1 MACSGRFASADDYL
15 SFFCSDSRI
24 ARVHTGESNAAALT
38 DSMARFKTMGVQAQ
52 VGMILYNLTDGS
64 QGVVTE
70 VTENVITAPLAGGV
84 ENLWDAGDSY
94 LIVTITAFERSSIEF
109 YLDTT
114 ASDIHSAMAAQG
126 ACDCDLSEWG
136 AQFVMKL
143 NIIDAASF
151 YTCGC
156 MNKLTVE
163 ERTQYRTWMDV
174 RLEEIRT
181 GKVDLC
187 EGGGGDDSEG
197 PAFGSVKEAVTEFA
211 VAQILSD
218 RLAKTGL

>member
-1 MACSGRFASADDYL
+1 MACDGRFASAESYL
-15 SFFCSDSRI
+15 SFFCNDSRL
-24 ARVHTGESNAAALT
+24 ARVHTGENNAAVLA
-38 DSMARFKTMGVQAQ
+38 DSMAHFRTMGVEAG

-70 VTENVITAPLAGGV
+70 VTDTTITAALAGGV

-94 LIVTITAFERSSIEF
+94 LIVTITAFERSSIEH
-109 YLDTT
+109 YLDIT
-114 ASDIHSAMAAQG
+114 AADIHSAMAAQG
-126 ACDCDLSEWG
+126 ACDCTLSAWG
-136 AQFVMKL
+136 AQLAIKL

-156 MNKLTVE
+156 MNKLTAE
-163 ERTQYRTWMDV
+163 ERQQYRNWMDL

-187 EGGGGDDSEG
+187 EGGGGGSEA
-197 PAFGSVKEAVTEFA
+197 PAFGSSKEGVTEFA
-211 VAQILSD
+211 VAQIISD
-218 RLAKTGL
+218 RLAKTGI

>member
-1 MACSGRFASADDYL
+1 MACSGALASPEDYI
-15 SFFCSDSRI
+15 SFFCNSSRI
-24 ARVHTGESNAAALT
+24 ARVHTGENNAAALT
-38 DSMARFKTMGVQAQ
+38 DSMAHFRTMGVEAG

-70 VTENVITAPLAGGV
+70 VSENVITAALAGGV
-84 ENLWDAGDSY
+84 ENLWDTGDSF
-94 LIVTITAFERSSIEF
+94 LIVTITAFERSSITH
-109 YLDTT
+109 YLEIT

-126 ACDCDLSEWG
+126 ACDCTLSAWG
-136 AQFVMKL
+136 AQLAIKL

-156 MNKLTVE
+156 MNKLTPE
-163 ERTQYRTWMDV
+163 ERGQYRAWMDL

-187 EGGGGDDSEG
+187 EGGGGGSEA
-197 PAFGSVKEAVTEFA
+197 PAFGSSKEGVTEFA
-211 VAQILSD
+211 VAQIISD
-218 RLAKTGL
+218 RIANSGL